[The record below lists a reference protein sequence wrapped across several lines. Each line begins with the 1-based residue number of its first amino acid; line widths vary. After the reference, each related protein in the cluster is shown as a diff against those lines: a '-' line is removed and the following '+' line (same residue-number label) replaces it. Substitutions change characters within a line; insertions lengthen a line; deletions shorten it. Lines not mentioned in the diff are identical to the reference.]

1 MGGRI
6 SRISLFPTLVP
17 YEQARVV
24 HHVDS
29 KTLVRLISSKKSPF
43 SQVVPSLISNV
54 EVSSSW
60 EGMKFD
66 FVNSILTIGQTS
78 VLEEVKTLP
87 EGLPGL
93 QFKQVFVEN
102 YGGTDAGSEE
112 LAALLAQYISPSNVR
127 LGFTFGE
134 EATQDVQTGTLRAF
148 IQYFQEAITDI
159 QIKCY
164 ENALDLAVVL
174 RDYTLPLRKFH
185 LKGDWRNSIV
195 ELCKLYGDT
204 LEEVKISSSYYED
217 DFSVYVGELN
227 SKCKKLSR
235 ILLSNVYGHPLMAEK
250 ERFVDF
256 ICSYGAQ
263 LLEIFI
269 LDLIENI

>member
-24 HHVDS
+24 RHVDS
-29 KTLVRLISSKKSPF
+29 KR
-43 SQVVPSLISNV
+43 
-54 EVSSSW
+54 

-204 LEEVKISSSYYED
+204 LEEVS
-217 DFSVYVGELN
+217 
-227 SKCKKLSR
+227 
-235 ILLSNVYGHPLMAEK
+235 HPLMAEK